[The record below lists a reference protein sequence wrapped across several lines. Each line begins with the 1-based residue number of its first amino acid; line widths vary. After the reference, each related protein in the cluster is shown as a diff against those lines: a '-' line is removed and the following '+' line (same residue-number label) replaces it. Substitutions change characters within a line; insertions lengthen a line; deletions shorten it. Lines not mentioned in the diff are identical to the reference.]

1 MEWDCIETVLLKLA
15 QLSLLQNAWLSCD
28 AAWFTV
34 SVGMRSSVNQGN
46 VLGNAIPVLCGCCSQ
61 SANKIAMKTR
71 FVCRERRLYVVCSG
85 VSFRATLGLLCG
97 CFSFLSAFVP
107 PAGGRQDSE
116 PSQKKRTDAC
126 L

>member
-15 QLSLLQNAWLSCD
+15 QLSLLQNAT
-28 AAWFTV
+28 WFTV

-71 FVCRERRLYVVCSG
+71 FVCREKVVVVCSG

-97 CFSFLSAFVP
+97 CFSFLPAFVL